1 MKNKKLL
8 FIGIII
14 ALILLVPVKI
24 YYKDW
29 GSIGYKSIL
38 YEVTNYASLDGN
50 KGIEIQ
56 ILCIEVYSNV
66 QKTPY

>member
-24 YYKDW
+24 YYKDG

>member
-29 GSIGYKSIL
+29 GIIGYKSIL